1 MSVLQRVNHLLLL
14 LALFSLLL
22 MLPGM
27 AGLPVIDRDE
37 AHFAQ
42 ASRQMAQSGN
52 YFQVRFQDKT
62 RFQKPPGINW
72 LQAASVQLFGNAD
85 LSSIWPYR
93 IPSLLGAFLSVLLTY
108 WFGRYFINEQ
118 TALIAAAIL
127 ASSLLLIVET
137 HMAVIDT
144 SLLSSILLMQ
154 GALWIIYQAGQSKK
168 TVSLIWPACFWL
180 AMSYGMVLKGVTPLV
195 GVLSI
200 ISLCLIERR
209 VDWLRQLRILPGL
222 ALFTALSLAWLLSL
236 NAAENSN
243 YLMQMLH
250 KDLLPKLQGGHESH
264 GKPPLFHLAI
274 LPLTFWPASL
284 FLWPAG
290 EYAVKNR
297 RTPIVKFLLSWL
309 LPTWLFFELMPTKLP
324 QYVLPTFPAI
334 AILMAL
340 AIEDS
345 RANGTIPGKWL
356 RFLQGGWLLLSIG
369 LLLAL
374 LLLPYLLTGHV
385 TLTGIMLL
393 VMVGIVSVVA
403 VMYARGG
410 AYYRA
415 VMMVFL
421 CATLSYP
428 LIFARLLPELKPVW
442 ITDTIAKRIDR
453 SRLSDSRPLLVAG
466 FEEPSLVFNLDTRL
480 VRFTNIPEVQSA
492 LIQDKTRLALIEET
506 VYQTWDPKQRE
517 RLTVYDRATGY
528 NYSKGRWVR
537 LLLIGQSQRNGGVD
551 KT

>member
-345 RANGTIPGKWL
+345 RANGAIPGKWL
-356 RFLQGGWLLLSIG
+356 RFLQGGWLLLSMG

-506 VYQTWDPKQRE
+506 VYQAWDPKQRE